1 MLLKRHNK
9 FLLWNVMEKHIKYWL
24 TQADDDLTVAESM
37 LEKGHYTWSL
47 FVGHLVLEKILKAL
61 YIKDHQ
67 KIAPRIHDLV
77 KLAKT
82 TSLNLSDE
90 QLLFLSEVS
99 DFNMEGR
106 YPDEKNQFA
115 QKCTKEFAGDYLQK
129 IKEMYTW
136 LKKQI
141 EK

>member
-1 MLLKRHNK
+1 
-9 FLLWNVMEKHIKYWL
+9 MEKHFEYWIA
-24 TQADDDLTVAESM
+24 QSDNDLPVAESM

-47 FVGHLVLEKILKAL
+47 FIGHLVLEKLLKAI
-61 YIKDHQ
+61 YVREHQ

-77 KLAKT
+77 KLSKS

-90 QLLFLSEVS
+90 QMVFLSEVS

-115 QKCTKEFAGDYLQK
+115 LRCNKKFATDYLRR
-129 IKEMYTW
+129 IKEMRLW

>member
-1 MLLKRHNK
+1 
-9 FLLWNVMEKHIKYWL
+9 MEKQVSYWL
-24 TQADDDLTVAESM
+24 AQSDNDLPVAESM
-37 LEKGHYTWSL
+37 LETGHYTWGL
-47 FVGHLVLEKILKAL
+47 FIGHLVLEKMFKAI
-61 YIKDHQ
+61 YVKEHQ

-77 KLAKT
+77 KLAKS
-82 TSLNLSDE
+82 TSIKLSDE
-90 QLLFLSEVS
+90 QLIFLSEVS

-115 QKCTKEFAGDYLQK
+115 LKCNKEFSTDYLRR
-129 IKEMYTW
+129 IKEMRTW

>member
-1 MLLKRHNK
+1 MVGAIPKIVIVSGASGQGKTR
-9 FLLWNVMEKHIKYWL
+9 IC
-24 TQADDDLTVAESM
+24 QA
-37 LEKGHYTWSL
+37 
-47 FVGHLVLEKILKAL
+47 
-61 YIKDHQ
+61 
-67 KIAPRIHDLV
+67 LV

-115 QKCTKEFAGDYLQK
+115 QKCTKEFAGDYLRK

>member
-1 MLLKRHNK
+1 
-9 FLLWNVMEKHIKYWL
+9 MEKHVEYWL
-24 TQADDDLTVAESM
+24 IQSDNDLPVAESM

-47 FVGHLVLEKILKAL
+47 FIGHLVLEKILKAI
-61 YIKDHQ
+61 YIREYQ

-77 KLAKT
+77 KLAKST
-82 TSLNLSDE
+82 NMKLSEE

-115 QKCTKEFAGDYLQK
+115 RRCNKEFATVYLRR
-129 IKEMYTW
+129 IKEMHSW

-141 EK
+141 GK

>member
-1 MLLKRHNK
+1 
-9 FLLWNVMEKHIKYWL
+9 MEKQVSYWL
-24 TQADDDLTVAESM
+24 AQSDNDLPVAESM
-37 LEKGHYTWSL
+37 LETGHYTWSL
-47 FVGHLVLEKILKAL
+47 FIGHLVLEKMFKAI
-61 YIKDHQ
+61 YVKEHQ

-77 KLAKT
+77 KLAKS
-82 TSLNLSDE
+82 TSIKLSDE
-90 QLLFLSEVS
+90 QLIFLSEVS

-115 QKCTKEFAGDYLQK
+115 LKCNKAFATDYLRR
-129 IKEMYTW
+129 IKEMRTW

>member
-1 MLLKRHNK
+1 
-9 FLLWNVMEKHIKYWL
+9 MEKHVDYWL
-24 TQADDDLTVAESM
+24 AQSDNDLPVAESM

-47 FVGHLVLEKILKAL
+47 FIGHLVLEKLLKAI
-61 YIKDHQ
+61 YVREHQ

-77 KLAKT
+77 KLAKS
-82 TSLNLSDE
+82 TSLKLSDD
-90 QLLFLSEVS
+90 QLVFLSEVS

-115 QKCTKEFAGDYLQK
+115 RRCNREFAADYLK
-129 IKEMYTW
+129 RIKEMRLW

>member
-1 MLLKRHNK
+1 
-9 FLLWNVMEKHIKYWL
+9 MENHVDYWL
-24 TQADDDLTVAESM
+24 AQSDNDLPVAESM
-37 LEKGHYTWSL
+37 LEKEHYTWSL
-47 FVGHLVLEKILKAL
+47 FIGHLVLEKMLKAI
-61 YIKDHQ
+61 YVKEHQ

-77 KLAKT
+77 KLAKS
-82 TSLNLSDE
+82 TSLKLSDE
-90 QLLFLSEVS
+90 QLIFLSEVS

-115 QKCTKEFAGDYLQK
+115 RRCNKEFATDYLRR
-129 IKEMYTW
+129 IKEMRSW

>member
-1 MLLKRHNK
+1 
-9 FLLWNVMEKHIKYWL
+9 MEAHVEYWL
-24 TQADDDLTVAESM
+24 TQSDNDLPVAESM
-37 LEKGHYTWSL
+37 LGNGHYTWCL
-47 FVGHLVLEKILKAL
+47 FIGHLVLEKLFKAI
-61 YIKDHQ
+61 YVKEHQ

-77 KLAKT
+77 KLAKST
-82 TSLNLSDE
+82 NMNLSDE
-90 QLLFLSEVS
+90 QLVFLSEVS

-115 QKCTKEFAGDYLQK
+115 RKCDKQFAMDYLRR
-129 IKEMYTW
+129 IKEMRTW

>member
-1 MLLKRHNK
+1 
-9 FLLWNVMEKHIKYWL
+9 MEKHVAYWIS
-24 TQADDDLTVAESM
+24 QSDDDLVVAESM

-47 FVGHLVLEKILKAL
+47 FIGHLVLEKLLKAI
-61 YIKDHQ
+61 YVREHQ

-77 KLAKT
+77 KLAKS
-82 TSLNLSDE
+82 TSLNMNDE
-90 QLLFLSEVS
+90 QLVFLSEVS

-106 YPDEKNQFA
+106 YPDEKNQFSR
-115 QKCTKEFAGDYLQK
+115 KCNREFAEDYLRR
-129 IKEMYTW
+129 IKEMRAW

>member
-1 MLLKRHNK
+1 
-9 FLLWNVMEKHIKYWL
+9 MEKHIDYWF
-24 TQADDDLTVAESM
+24 TQSDHDLPVAESL
-37 LEKGHYTWSL
+37 LEKGHYTWCL
-47 FVGHLVLEKILKAL
+47 FIGHLVLEKLLKAF
-61 YIKDHQ
+61 YVREHQ

-77 KLAKT
+77 KLAKA
-82 TSLNLSDE
+82 TSLKFSDE
-90 QLLFLSEVS
+90 QLVFLSEVS

-115 QKCTKEFAGDYLQK
+115 GKCNKEFATEYLGR
-129 IKEMYTW
+129 IKEMRLW

>member
-1 MLLKRHNK
+1 LEKLLKA
-9 FLLWNVMEKHIKYWL
+9 FYVSE
-24 TQADDDLTVAESM
+24 
-37 LEKGHYTWSL
+37 
-47 FVGHLVLEKILKAL
+47 
-61 YIKDHQ
+61 HQ

-77 KLAKT
+77 KLAKA
-82 TSLNLSDE
+82 TSLKCSDE
-90 QLLFLSEVS
+90 QLVFLSEVS

-115 QKCTKEFAGDYLQK
+115 GRCNKEFAMDYLRR
-129 IKEMYTW
+129 IKEMRLW

>member
-1 MLLKRHNK
+1 
-9 FLLWNVMEKHIKYWL
+9 MEKHVEYWL
-24 TQADDDLTVAESM
+24 AQSDNDLPVAESM
-37 LEKGHYTWSL
+37 LENGYYTWSL
-47 FVGHLVLEKILKAL
+47 FIGHLVLEKIFKAI
-61 YIKDHQ
+61 YVREHR

-77 KLAKT
+77 KLAKSI
-82 TSLNLSDE
+82 SLNLSDE
-90 QLLFLSEVS
+90 QVVLLSEVS

-115 QKCTKEFAGDYLQK
+115 FKCNREFATDYLRR
-129 IKEMYTW
+129 IKEMRSW

>member
-1 MLLKRHNK
+1 
-9 FLLWNVMEKHIKYWL
+9 MEKYVDYWVS
-24 TQADDDLTVAESM
+24 QSDNDLPVAESL

-47 FVGHLVLEKILKAL
+47 FIGHLVLEKLLKAL
-61 YIKDHQ
+61 YVKEHQ

-77 KLAKT
+77 KLAKA
-82 TSLNLSDE
+82 TSLRISDE

-115 QKCTKEFAGDYLQK
+115 ARCNREFATDYLRQ
-129 IKEMYTW
+129 IKEMRLW
-136 LKKQI
+136 LKKQVA
-141 EK
+141 K

>member
-1 MLLKRHNK
+1 MD
-9 FLLWNVMEKHIKYWL
+9 KHASYWL
-24 TQADDDLTVAESM
+24 SQSDNDLPVAESM
-37 LEKGHYTWSL
+37 LEKGYYTWSL
-47 FVGHLVLEKILKAL
+47 FIGHLVLEKILKAV
-61 YIKDHQ
+61 YVSEHQ

-77 KLAKT
+77 KLAKS
-82 TSLNLSDE
+82 TSLNLNDD
-90 QLLFLSEVS
+90 QLVFLSEVS

-115 QKCTKEFAGDYLQK
+115 RKCTREFAADYLRR
-129 IKEMYTW
+129 IKEMRLW